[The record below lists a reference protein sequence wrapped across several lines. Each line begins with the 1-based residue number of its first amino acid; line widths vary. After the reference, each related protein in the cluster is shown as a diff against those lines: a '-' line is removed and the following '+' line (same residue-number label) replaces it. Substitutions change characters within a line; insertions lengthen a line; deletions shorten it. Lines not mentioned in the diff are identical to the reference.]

1 MLFFAGAHSA
11 TEDDF
16 VARIMQKANREAKS
30 LGHSHR
36 KVTFIPR
43 GFSCVT
49 RVEELSFPNGRIY
62 KMKSTLV
69 RDTEYSLMDSKCTQT
84 DDVPAR
90 VIPLPCFQMW
100 CFHTS
105 FHCLDLHPGRL
116 ADPSLCVF
124 LLCPIPSD
132 WNSSVYKWEH
142 LISEMLYILLTIYIV
157 LLYSIEFILLYY
169 YNYFM
174 YIVYVCHKIS
184 IIIHGVCT

>member
-11 TEDDF
+11 KEDDF

-36 KVTFIPR
+36 KVFFIPR
-43 GFSCVT
+43 GFSGVT

-90 VIPLPCFQMW
+90 FIPIPLFPEVMFPHK
-100 CFHTS
+100 FPLS
-105 FHCLDLHPGRL
+105 R
-116 ADPSLCVF
+116 PS
-124 LLCPIPSD
+124 P
-132 WNSSVYKWEH
+132 WENS
-142 LISEMLYILLTIYIV
+142 
-157 LLYSIEFILLYY
+157 
-169 YNYFM
+169 
-174 YIVYVCHKIS
+174 
-184 IIIHGVCT
+184 